1 MFKVITLILSLV
13 LCTSCMTR
21 SRVISRVDFDEIYT
35 GTTATDVIA
44 CVGEPYRTYCI
55 PGGREEY
62 EYIERIKLGTNTVFE
77 NHYIITF
84 LDGRVISK
92 RFTQE
97 RPPAY
102 DIIYRD
108 NPTLTY

>member
-1 MFKVITLILSLV
+1 MFKLTAVFLSLA
-13 LCTSCMTR
+13 LCVGCMTR
-21 SRVISRVDFDEIYT
+21 STVMTRETFDEVSM
-35 GTTATDVIA
+35 GTTAQDIVLCA
-44 CVGEPYRTYCI
+44 GQPYKSYCV
-55 PGGREEY
+55 PGGKEEY
-62 EYIERIKLGTNTVFE
+62 VYIERLKLGNNVIIE
-77 NHYIITF
+77 NHYVIAF

>member
-1 MFKVITLILSLV
+1 
-13 LCTSCMTR
+13 MTR
-21 SRVISRVDFDEIYT
+21 SQVMTRETFDEVT
-35 GTTATDVIA
+35 VGTTARDIILCA
-44 CVGEPYRTYCI
+44 GQPYKSYCVH
-55 PGGREEY
+55 GGREEY
-62 EYIERIKLGTNTVFE
+62 VYIERLKFGNNVVIE
-77 NHYIITF
+77 NHYVIWLI
-84 LDGRVISK
+84 DGRVISK